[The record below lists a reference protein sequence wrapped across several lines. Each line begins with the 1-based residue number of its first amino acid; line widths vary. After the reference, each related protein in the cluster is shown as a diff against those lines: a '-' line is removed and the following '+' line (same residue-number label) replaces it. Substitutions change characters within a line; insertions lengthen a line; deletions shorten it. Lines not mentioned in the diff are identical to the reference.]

1 MIGKNDWAV
10 WMMAAAG
17 LPFFFMSGAVQGQ
30 DVEWDGQG
38 MDEWVRQGAAL
49 VQTLNEEYEV
59 DWALV
64 GEWVTRALES
74 EEWQSLVDVDAA
86 AEQLYAVLKT
96 VPGAAGQADW
106 LRQRMDYLDM
116 AAWVMRADGPLPTP
130 MPRRLPTPRPFP
142 TGQATRV
149 WPTPT
154 VRPVATVAPAKG
166 SNARTGREKAV
177 GSIEHWKKALA
188 KRQAPAR
195 AEELI
200 PKLKVIFR
208 EEGIPEELV
217 WLAEVESSLNP
228 LAKSPVG
235 AAGLF
240 QFMPATAER
249 FGMSVKPKDERLNPE
264 KSARAAA
271 QYLRILYGRFDD
283 WSLSLAA
290 YNAGEGRVGR
300 VLRERKAKSFEQI
313 ADHLPVET
321 RMYVPKIM
329 AVIALREGGGALP
342 ISPL

>member
-1 MIGKNDWAV
+1 MVGKKSWAG
-10 WMMAAAG
+10 WMAV
-17 LPFFFMSGAVQGQ
+17 FFGVGICLSGVARGQ
-30 DVEWDGQG
+30 DVEWDEQEV
-38 MDEWVRQGAAL
+38 DEWVRQGAVL
-49 VQTLNEEYEV
+49 VQTLHEEYEV
-59 DWALV
+59 DWELV
-64 GEWVTRALES
+64 GEWVTRALQS

-86 AEQLYAVLKT
+86 AEQLYAMLKT
-96 VPGAAGQADW
+96 VPGAAGQVDW

-116 AAWVMRADGPLPTP
+116 AAWVMRAEGPLPTP
-130 MPRRLPTPRPFP
+130 KPRRFPTPRAFP

-154 VRPVATVAPAKG
+154 PRAAATAAPVKVANVRQ
-166 SNARTGREKAV
+166 GREKAV
-177 GSIEHWKKALA
+177 GSMEHWKKALA
-188 KRQAPAR
+188 KRSVPAR
-195 AEELI
+195 AEVLI
-200 PKLKVIFR
+200 PRLKAIFR
-208 EEGIPEELV
+208 EEGIPENLV

-249 FGMSVKPKDERLNPE
+249 FGMRVKPEDERLDPE

-283 WSLSLAA
+283 WPLSLAA

-300 VLRERKAKSFEQI
+300 VLRERKATCFDEI

-342 ISPL
+342 LSPL